1 MPIKIS
7 DIDLSDICKKI
18 RRSILSIS
26 CDPNT
31 MNDTPPRHIN
41 FSTSPDWAG
50 WKKIQAIQRLLGIVA
65 ASLFCVAFLALF
77 DGLQE
82 VMRTGNDQID
92 ILAGEVAAVSGP
104 CPYKNPVASDLK
116 VEFGQKD
123 TPLSFELEGFF
134 AGYVFGGGMWRGHV
148 TADANAQQGAYKMAA
163 RFKGTAAASAHKFTI
178 VVWQDAAARQA
189 GAYSLLHRW
198 TGLPTLRVAAAAGI
212 AGIIMI
218 FVTYLLGRRGMA
230 CLTRLGLSE
239 VFRVA
244 TDSTPPRLYCLGH
257 GMPPRAGTIC
267 QILDRN
273 GKQLA
278 RARVATFK
286 KEVLEMHILTPLG
299 LPVGSLVCLKEPEQ
313 PAPDND

>member
-1 MPIKIS
+1 MS
-7 DIDLSDICKKI
+7 
-18 RRSILSIS
+18 
-26 CDPNT
+26 NT
-31 MNDTPPRHIN
+31 NTVTTDQSTTLC
-41 FSTSPDWAG
+41 TSPDWAG
-50 WKKIQAIQRLLGIVA
+50 WKKLQAVQRLLGIIA
-65 ASLFCVAFLALF
+65 ASLFCIAFLALF
-77 DGLQE
+77 DGLQD

-116 VEFGQKD
+116 VEFSQQD
-123 TPLSFELEGFF
+123 APLSFELEGYFV
-134 AGYVFGGGMWRGHV
+134 GYVFGGGMWRGHV
-148 TADANAQQGAYKMAA
+148 TADANASQGSYRMSA
-163 RFKGTAAASAHKFTI
+163 RFKGTAMTSAQKFTI

-198 TGLPTLRVAAAAGI
+198 TGLPTLHVAAATGI
-212 AGIIMI
+212 AGILLI

-267 QILDRN
+267 HVLDRD
-273 GKQLA
+273 GKPLT

-286 KEVLEMHILTPLG
+286 KEVLEMHILTPLAI
-299 LPVGSLVCLKEPEQ
+299 PVGSLVCLKEDEKTEHS
-313 PAPDND
+313 NS